1 MILDRLENLKDYV
14 ALNPHFAKVVDFLS
28 KNDLA
33 GLPLGRNVIDG
44 DHVYANV
51 MEIKPK
57 SQEEARLEVHRRYI
71 DIQIPLTA
79 DERMGYSPL
88 CELPEIE
95 FVEADDAALYPVGT
109 LARDYFNVR
118 MGEFVVFFP
127 QDAHAPAITGKPMKK
142 VVIKVAVE

>member
-14 ALNPHFAKVVDFLS
+14 ALNPHFVKVVDFLS

-33 GLPLGRNVIDG
+33 SLPLGRNAIDG
-44 DHVYANV
+44 ELVYANV

-71 DIQIPLTA
+71 DIQIPLTE

-95 FVEADDAALYPVGT
+95 FVEADDAALYQVGT
-109 LARDYFNVR
+109 AARDYFNVR